1 MNAKRWTLEWIPGT
15 FAIARYDG
23 DEPMPPWALDS
34 HILMTVTRTHDEL
47 SIIAPDHNVPF
58 NAQAERGFVAMRVV
72 EPLDFKQVGVIA
84 TLTRALADAG
94 ISILA
99 VSTYETDIILFRE
112 EHKDAAR
119 DALAAVADTSRL

>member
-1 MNAKRWTLEWIPGT
+1 
-15 FAIARYDG
+15 
-23 DEPMPPWALDS
+23 
-34 HILMTVTRTHDEL
+34 
-47 SIIAPDHNVPF
+47 

-99 VSTYETDIILFRE
+99 ISTYETDVILFRE
-112 EHKDAAR
+112 KHKDAAR
-119 DALAAVADTSRL
+119 EALSAVADTSRL

>member
-99 VSTYETDIILFRE
+99 VSTYETDVILFRE

-119 DALAAVADTSRL
+119 EALSAVADTSRL